1 MLVGERPSGSGCDPC
16 SGLLSSPI
24 EQETEL
30 RRIDDVSTCCRDGR
44 AVMPRHRSSD
54 TRQGD
59 QATVKRMAP
68 VTRAAAPFQ
77 RGDASEGWTGR
88 SHHGGSGGSLA
99 ASDETGETRDAIVV
113 GDHVPLGSPCPAASG
128 RSEGAAGL
136 GLGWA
141 GLRGRGKGK
150 FGRKKRGGIGVDCSL
165 PSPRRRTCDGGQPLA

>member
-88 SHHGGSGGSLA
+88 SHHGGPGGSLA

-128 RSEGAAGL
+128 EERRAAGL
-136 GLGWA
+136 GLGLRWA
-141 GLRGRGKGK
+141 ARPREGQVRPENEGRNW
-150 FGRKKRGGIGVDCSL
+150 IGVRL
-165 PSPRRRTCDGGQPLA
+165 PCAAMPPLA